1 LHAIGLEADGHAQR
15 NVWCSISPLLAHR
28 PLDGSQNEE
37 GSRLQQ
43 QLGTAEGRRWCM
55 GIVVVGR
62 SRTDLQLFLVRLCGN
77 FRSCGPQGRTC
88 WPPRWLCR
96 PLFNSKVPSP
106 TVSTPLGLQLP
117 VFSLGWLA
125 CPLTAYLAVADRVRT
140 RPWPA
145 SWGSTPRA
153 SAIGAAPAASAGS
166 MPAAFYQGKCSVHGR
181 SRSSRA
187 RPGILHAGGATSS
200 VSR

>member
-1 LHAIGLEADGHAQR
+1 
-15 NVWCSISPLLAHR
+15 VWCSISPLLAHR
-28 PLDGSQNEE
+28 PLNGSQNEE

-43 QLGTAEGRRWCM
+43 QLGTAEGRRWCV

-62 SRTDLQLFLVRLCGN
+62 SRTDSQLFLVREFPFLRPAVSHLLAALC
-77 FRSCGPQGRTC
+77 
-88 WPPRWLCR
+88 WLRR

-106 TVSTPLGLQLP
+106 TISTSLGLQLP
-117 VFSLGWLA
+117 VLSLGWLA